1 MKKSKSKNYGL
12 ARFFVKNNLK
22 LKKRITELEKIV
34 LKMSNFQEIL
44 TKKEICDK
52 YKISPKTFDRY
63 KSEGLKHSQAKRNAK
78 IFVNRTDYEKFIGDK
93 KW

>member
-1 MKKSKSKNYGL
+1 MEGNKKYTL
-12 ARFFVKNNLK
+12 VRFSIRNNQM
-22 LKKRITELEKIV
+22 LKKRIAELEKII
-34 LKMSNFQEIL
+34 LKMNNFQEIL
-44 TKKEICDK
+44 TKKEICED

-78 IFVNRTDYEKFIGDK
+78 IFVKRTDYEKFIGNK

>member
-1 MKKSKSKNYGL
+1 MGNTKNYDL
-12 ARFFVKNNLK
+12 VRFSIRSNQK
-22 LKKRITELEKIV
+22 LKKRIQELEKII
-34 LKMSNFQEIL
+34 LKINNFQEIL
-44 TKKEICDK
+44 TKKEICED

-78 IFVNRTDYEKFIGDK
+78 IFVKRTDYEKFIATK

>member
-1 MKKSKSKNYGL
+1 MGNNKNYKM
-12 ARFFVKNNLK
+12 AKFSIISNQK
-22 LKKRITELEKIV
+22 LKKRIVELEKII
-34 LKMSNFQEIL
+34 LKINNFQEIL
-44 TKKEICDK
+44 TKKEICED

-78 IFVNRTDYEKFIGDK
+78 IFVKRTDYEKFIATK